1 MSWTVFFNKEI
12 NKKKLIEIDEYLEEE
27 KRKYSDEL
35 RIFPKE
41 EIRFLAFDL
50 CSFEDIKVCILGQDP
65 YHQEGQAMGLCFSV
79 PADVKTPPSLV
90 NIFKELYQDLGIQK
104 IDGNLTSWAKQGV
117 LLLNSSLSVR
127 ESCANSHSKLWK
139 DFTNNAI
146 KYISDEREGIIF
158 ILWGT
163 NAKSKKKFID
173 DNKHYILESNHPS
186 PLSANRG
193 GFFGCKH
200 FSKCNEILLRNNK
213 TQIEW

>member
-1 MSWTVFFNKEI
+1 MSWTEFFNKEI

-27 KRKYSDEL
+27 KHKYSDEL

-41 EIRFLAFDL
+41 DIRYLAFDL

-104 IDGNLTSWAKQGV
+104 IDGDLTSWAKQGV

-139 DFTNNAI
+139 DFTDNAI

>member
-27 KRKYSDEL
+27 KHKYSGEL

-41 EIRFLAFDL
+41 DIRYLAFDL

-79 PADVKTPPSLV
+79 PVDIKIPPSLV

-104 IDGNLTSWAKQGV
+104 IDGDLTSWAKQGV

-139 DFTNNAI
+139 DFTDNTI

>member
-12 NKKKLIEIDEYLEEE
+12 NKKKLIEIDEYIEEE
-27 KRKYSDEL
+27 KHKYRGEL

-41 EIRFLAFDL
+41 DLRYLAFDL

-79 PADVKTPPSLV
+79 PVDIKIPPSLV

-104 IDGNLTSWAKQGV
+104 IDGDLTSWAKQGV

-139 DFTNNAI
+139 DFTDNAI

>member
-27 KRKYSDEL
+27 KHKYSGEL
-35 RIFPKE
+35 QIFPKE
-41 EIRFLAFDL
+41 DLRYLAFDL

-79 PADVKTPPSLV
+79 PVDIKIPPSLV
-90 NIFKELYQDLGIQK
+90 NIFKELYQDLGSQK
-104 IDGNLTSWAKQGV
+104 IDGDLTSWAKQGV

-139 DFTNNAI
+139 DFTDNAI

>member
-104 IDGNLTSWAKQGV
+104 IDGDLTSWAKQGV
-117 LLLNSSLSVR
+117 LLLNSSLSVK

-139 DFTNNAI
+139 DFTDDAI

-173 DNKHYILESNHPS
+173 DNKHYILESNYPS

>member
-27 KRKYSDEL
+27 KHKYSGEL

-41 EIRFLAFDL
+41 YLRYLAFDL

-79 PADVKTPPSLV
+79 PVDIKIPPSLV

-104 IDGNLTSWAKQGV
+104 IDGDLTSWAKQGV

-139 DFTNNAI
+139 DFTDNAI

>member
-1 MSWTVFFNKEI
+1 MSWTEFFNKEI

-27 KRKYSDEL
+27 KHKYIDEL

-41 EIRFLAFDL
+41 DIRYLAFDL

-79 PADVKTPPSLV
+79 PVDIKIPPSLV

-104 IDGNLTSWAKQGV
+104 MDGDLTSWAKQGV

-139 DFTNNAI
+139 DFTDNAI

>member
-1 MSWTVFFNKEI
+1 MSWTEFFNKEI

-27 KRKYSDEL
+27 KHKYSDEL

-41 EIRFLAFDL
+41 DIRYLAFDL

-65 YHQEGQAMGLCFSV
+65 YHQEWQAMGLCFSV

-104 IDGNLTSWAKQGV
+104 IDGDLTSWAKQGV

-139 DFTNNAI
+139 DFTDNAI

>member
-12 NKKKLIEIDEYLEEE
+12 NKKKLIKIDEYLEEE
-27 KRKYSDEL
+27 KRKYSGEL

-41 EIRFLAFDL
+41 DIRYLAFDL

-79 PADVKTPPSLV
+79 PVDIKIPPSLV

-139 DFTNNAI
+139 DFTDNAI

>member
-27 KRKYSDEL
+27 KHKYSGEL

-41 EIRFLAFDL
+41 DLRYLAFDL
-50 CSFEDIKVCILGQDP
+50 CPFEDIKVCILGQDP

-79 PADVKTPPSLV
+79 PVDIKIPPSLV

-104 IDGNLTSWAKQGV
+104 IDGDLTSWAKQGV

-139 DFTNNAI
+139 DFTDNAI

-173 DNKHYILESNHPS
+173 DNKPVSYTHLTLPTK
-186 PLSANRG
+186 A
-193 GFFGCKH
+193 
-200 FSKCNEILLRNNK
+200 
-213 TQIEW
+213 

>member
-12 NKKKLIEIDEYLEEE
+12 NKRKLIEIDEYLEEE
-27 KRKYSDEL
+27 KHKYSGEL

-41 EIRFLAFDL
+41 DLRYLAFDL

-79 PADVKTPPSLV
+79 PVDIKIPPSLV

-104 IDGNLTSWAKQGV
+104 IDGDLTSWAKQGV

-139 DFTNNAI
+139 DFTDNAI

>member
-27 KRKYSDEL
+27 KHKYRGEL

-41 EIRFLAFDL
+41 DLRYLAFDL
-50 CSFEDIKVCILGQDP
+50 CPFEDIKVCILGQDP

-79 PADVKTPPSLV
+79 PVDIKIPPSLV

-104 IDGNLTSWAKQGV
+104 IDGDLTSWAKQGV

-139 DFTNNAI
+139 DFTDNAI

>member
-1 MSWTVFFNKEI
+1 MSWSTFFSFETTQKE
-12 NKKKLIEIDEYLEEE
+12 LTDIDDYLEMEQC
-27 KRKYSDEL
+27 KYYTEF

-65 YHQEGQAMGLCFSV
+65 YHKKGQAMGLSFSV
-79 PADVKTPPSLV
+79 PDNIKIPPSLV
-90 NIFKELYQDLGIQK
+90 NIFKELHQDLGIQK
-104 IDGNLTSWAKQGV
+104 DSGNLTSWAKQGV

-127 ESCANSHSKLWK
+127 ESSANSHSELWK
-139 DFTNNAI
+139 DFTDDI
-146 KYISDEREGIIF
+146 IQYISDEREGIIF
-158 ILWGT
+158 ILWGA

-173 DNKHYILESNHPS
+173 ENKHYILESNHPS

-200 FSKCNEILLRNNK
+200 FSKCNEILLKNNK

>member
-27 KRKYSDEL
+27 KHKYSGEL

-41 EIRFLAFDL
+41 DIRYLAFDL

-79 PADVKTPPSLV
+79 PVDIKIPPSLV

-104 IDGNLTSWAKQGV
+104 IDGDLTSWAKQGV
-117 LLLNSSLSVR
+117 LLLNSTLSVR

-139 DFTNNAI
+139 DFTDNAI

>member
-1 MSWTVFFNKEI
+1 MGWTEFFNKEI

-27 KRKYSDEL
+27 KHKYSGEL

-41 EIRFLAFDL
+41 DIRYLAFDL

-104 IDGNLTSWAKQGV
+104 IDGDLTSWAKQGV

-139 DFTNNAI
+139 DFTDNAI

>member
-27 KRKYSDEL
+27 KRKYSGEL

-41 EIRFLAFDL
+41 DIRYLAFDL

-79 PADVKTPPSLV
+79 PVDIKIPPSLV

-139 DFTNNAI
+139 DFTDNAI

-200 FSKCNEILLRNNK
+200 FSKCNEILLINNK

>member
-27 KRKYSDEL
+27 KHKYSGEL

-41 EIRFLAFDL
+41 DLRYLAFDL

-79 PADVKTPPSLV
+79 PVDIKIPPSLV

-104 IDGNLTSWAKQGV
+104 IDGDLTSWAKQGV

-139 DFTNNAI
+139 DFTDNAI

>member
-1 MSWTVFFNKEI
+1 MSWTEFFNKEI

-27 KRKYSDEL
+27 KHKYSGEL

-41 EIRFLAFDL
+41 DLRYLAFDL

-79 PADVKTPPSLV
+79 PVDIKIPPSLV

-104 IDGNLTSWAKQGV
+104 IDGDLTSWAKQGV

-139 DFTNNAI
+139 DFTDNAI

>member
-12 NKKKLIEIDEYLEEE
+12 NKKKLIKIDKYLEEE
-27 KRKYSDEL
+27 KHKYSGEL

-41 EIRFLAFDL
+41 DIRYLAFDL

-79 PADVKTPPSLV
+79 PVDIKIPPSLV

-104 IDGNLTSWAKQGV
+104 IDGDLTSWAKQGV

-139 DFTNNAI
+139 DFTDNAI

>member
-27 KRKYSDEL
+27 KHKYSGEL

-41 EIRFLAFDL
+41 DIRYLAFDL

-79 PADVKTPPSLV
+79 PVDIKIPPSLV

-104 IDGNLTSWAKQGV
+104 IDGDLTSWAKQGV

-139 DFTNNAI
+139 DFTDNAI

>member
-27 KRKYSDEL
+27 KRKYSGEL

-41 EIRFLAFDL
+41 DIRYLAFDL

-79 PADVKTPPSLV
+79 PVDIKIPPSLV

-139 DFTNNAI
+139 DFTDNAI

>member
-27 KRKYSDEL
+27 KRKYSGEL

-41 EIRFLAFDL
+41 DIRYLAFDL

-79 PADVKTPPSLV
+79 PVDIKIPPSLV
-90 NIFKELYQDLGIQK
+90 HIFKELYQDLGIQK

-139 DFTNNAI
+139 DFTDNAI

>member
-27 KRKYSDEL
+27 KHKYSGEL
-35 RIFPKE
+35 QIFPKE
-41 EIRFLAFDL
+41 DLRYLAFDL

-79 PADVKTPPSLV
+79 PVDIKIPPSLV

-104 IDGNLTSWAKQGV
+104 IDGDLTSWAKQGV

-139 DFTNNAI
+139 DFTDNAI

>member
-27 KRKYSDEL
+27 KHKYGGEL

-41 EIRFLAFDL
+41 DLRYLAFDL

-79 PADVKTPPSLV
+79 PVDIKIPPSLV

-104 IDGNLTSWAKQGV
+104 IDGDLTSWAKQGV

-139 DFTNNAI
+139 DFTDNAI

>member
-139 DFTNNAI
+139 DFTDNAI

>member
-27 KRKYSDEL
+27 KHKYGGEL

-41 EIRFLAFDL
+41 DLRYLAFDL
-50 CSFEDIKVCILGQDP
+50 CPFEDIKVCILGQDP

-79 PADVKTPPSLV
+79 PVDIKIPPSLV

-104 IDGNLTSWAKQGV
+104 IDGDLTSWAKQGV

-139 DFTNNAI
+139 DFTDNAI

>member
-1 MSWTVFFNKEI
+1 MGWTEFFNKEI

-27 KRKYSDEL
+27 KHKYSGEL

-41 EIRFLAFDL
+41 DIRYLAFDL

-79 PADVKTPPSLV
+79 PVDIKIPPSLV

-139 DFTNNAI
+139 DFTDNAI

>member
-27 KRKYSDEL
+27 KHKYSGEL

-41 EIRFLAFDL
+41 DIRYLAFDL

-79 PADVKTPPSLV
+79 PVNIKIPPSLV

-104 IDGNLTSWAKQGV
+104 IDGDLTSWAKQGV

-139 DFTNNAI
+139 DFTDNAI

>member
-27 KRKYSDEL
+27 KHKYSGEL

-41 EIRFLAFDL
+41 DLRYLAFDL
-50 CSFEDIKVCILGQDP
+50 CPFEDIKVCILGQDP

-79 PADVKTPPSLV
+79 PVDIKIPPSLV

-104 IDGNLTSWAKQGV
+104 IDGDLTSWAKQGV

-139 DFTNNAI
+139 DFTDNAI

>member
-27 KRKYSDEL
+27 KHKYSGEL
-35 RIFPKE
+35 QIFPKE
-41 EIRFLAFDL
+41 DLRHLAFDL

-79 PADVKTPPSLV
+79 PVDIKIPPSLV

-104 IDGNLTSWAKQGV
+104 IDGDLTSWAKQGV

-139 DFTNNAI
+139 DFTDNAI

>member
-27 KRKYSDEL
+27 KHKYRGEL

-41 EIRFLAFDL
+41 DLRYLAFDL

-79 PADVKTPPSLV
+79 PVDIKIPPSLV

-104 IDGNLTSWAKQGV
+104 IDGDLTSWAKQGV

-139 DFTNNAI
+139 DFTDNAI

>member
-79 PADVKTPPSLV
+79 PVDIKIPPSLV

-104 IDGNLTSWAKQGV
+104 IDGDLTSWAKQGV

-139 DFTNNAI
+139 DFTDDAI

>member
-12 NKKKLIEIDEYLEEE
+12 NKKKLIEIDEQLEDE
-27 KRKYSDEL
+27 KHKYSGEL

-41 EIRFLAFDL
+41 DIRYLAFDL

-79 PADVKTPPSLV
+79 PVDIKIPPSLV

-104 IDGNLTSWAKQGV
+104 IDGDLTSWAKQGV

-139 DFTNNAI
+139 DFTDNAI

>member
-1 MSWTVFFNKEI
+1 MSWTEFFNKEI

-27 KRKYSDEL
+27 KHKYIDEL

-41 EIRFLAFDL
+41 DIRYLAFDL

-79 PADVKTPPSLV
+79 PVDIKIPPSLV

-104 IDGNLTSWAKQGV
+104 IDGDLTSWAKQGV

-139 DFTNNAI
+139 DFTDNAI

>member
-1 MSWTVFFNKEI
+1 MQDVALLTNQDNEKKEAENKD
-12 NKKKLIEIDEYLEEE
+12 KKKLIEIDEYLEEE
-27 KRKYSDEL
+27 KHKYSGEL

-41 EIRFLAFDL
+41 DLRYLAFDL

-79 PADVKTPPSLV
+79 PVDIKIPPSLV

-104 IDGNLTSWAKQGV
+104 IDGDLTSWAKQGV

-139 DFTNNAI
+139 DFTDNAI

-186 PLSANRG
+186 PLSANS
-193 GFFGCKH
+193 C
-200 FSKCNEILLRNNK
+200 LLY
-213 TQIEW
+213 TSDAADE

>member
-1 MSWTVFFNKEI
+1 MSWTEFFNKEI

-27 KRKYSDEL
+27 KHKYSDEL

-41 EIRFLAFDL
+41 DIRYLAFDL

-79 PADVKTPPSLV
+79 PVDIKIPPSLV

-104 IDGNLTSWAKQGV
+104 IDGDLTSWAKQGV

>member
-1 MSWTVFFNKEI
+1 M
-12 NKKKLIEIDEYLEEE
+12 
-27 KRKYSDEL
+27 
-35 RIFPKE
+35 
-41 EIRFLAFDL
+41 
-50 CSFEDIKVCILGQDP
+50 GQDP

-79 PADVKTPPSLV
+79 PVDIKIPPSLV

-104 IDGNLTSWAKQGV
+104 IDGDLTSWAKQGV

-139 DFTNNAI
+139 DFTDNAI

-213 TQIEW
+213 PK